1 MAMPEPHALA
11 AEEVMPD
18 TGPGM
23 EWYRELA
30 DEDAG
35 KAARDD

>member
-1 MAMPEPHALA
+1 MGDAAR

-18 TGPGM
+18 IGPGM

-30 DEDAG
+30 DEDA
-35 KAARDD
+35 APRAVRDE

>member
-1 MAMPEPHALA
+1 MTDATFL

-30 DEDAG
+30 DSDAAPPQG
-35 KAARDD
+35 CAP